1 MRHLI
6 KKLEEGSRIPFV
18 IKILISLALFMNI
31 SIANAEEKIGLR
43 DNLKHTN
50 ISSVRKSINKN
61 TVTIVIDA
69 SSDTQVHIAKDIVD
83 VIEADNK
90 TGEDQIRILPI
101 LSKGGAQN
109 ALDIMFL
116 NGVDLGIIQ
125 TDILAHLRGQNWSL
139 YNNIFNKIKFIT
151 KLYHAEWHV
160 LGSKNFKNIRDLKG
174 KVVNISAPN
183 SGTNIMSRNI
193 FELLGV
199 KIKYTTFNNEVAFE
213 KLKRGKIDAMITVG
227 GAPLN
232 KLSGLTK
239 ADGLHFIPATFFF
252 DSSEKTP
259 LVNVLEHFYF
269 PSYLSH
275 EHYPNLIEKGSKVPT
290 VANGVMLAV
299 YNWDQS
305 KSSVRKRK
313 IGKFIDRFF
322 EKFPAF
328 SQIGRHPKW
337 KETSLAAE
345 IPEWQRL
352 NQVKKLIKNKN

>member
-1 MRHLI
+1 MNLNTTSAQEKRE
-6 KKLEEGSRIPFV
+6 LENKF
-18 IKILISLALFMNI
+18 NTT
-31 SIANAEEKIGLR
+31 
-43 DNLKHTN
+43 NL
-50 ISSVRKSINKN
+50 SSVRKVINKN
-61 TVTIVIDA
+61 TVTLVIDA
-69 SSDTQVHIAKDIVD
+69 GSDTQVHIAKDIVD
-83 VIEADNK
+83 VIEGKNEDL
-90 TGEDQIRILPI
+90 GDQIRVLPV

-125 TDILAHLRGQNWSL
+125 TDILAHLRGKNWSL
-139 YNNIFNKIKFIT
+139 YNNIFKKINFIT

-160 LGSKNFKNIRDLKG
+160 IGNKKYKNIRGLKG
-174 KVVNISAPN
+174 KLVNISAPN

-199 KIKYTTFNNEVAFE
+199 KIKYTTYNNEVALE
-213 KLKRGKIDAMITVG
+213 KLKRGEIDAMITVG

-239 ADGLHFIPATFFF
+239 EDGLHFIPATFFF

-275 EHYPNLIEKGSKVPT
+275 EHYPGLIEKGSKVPT

-305 KSSVRKRK
+305 KNSARKRK
-313 IGKFIDRFF
+313 IEKFINRFF
-322 EKFPAF
+322 AKFPDF
-328 SQIGRHPKW
+328 TEIGRHPKW

-352 NQVKKLIKNKN
+352 NQVKKLIKSKN

>member
-1 MRHLI
+1 MCHLNRNMRKFC
-6 KKLEEGSRIPFV
+6 KKCTC
-18 IKILISLALFMNI
+18 KIMLLFMVLMINSSISLAD
-31 SIANAEEKIGLR
+31 EKMGLKSKVSTTTL
-43 DNLKHTN
+43 N
-50 ISSVRKSINKN
+50 SARKAINKN
-61 TVTIVIDA
+61 TVTLVIDA
-69 SSDTQVHIAKDIVD
+69 GSDTQVHIAKDIVD
-83 VIEADNK
+83 VIE
-90 TGEDQIRILPI
+90 GENQTTRDHIRILPI

-139 YNNIFNKIKFIT
+139 YNNIFSKIKFIT

-160 LGSKNFKNIRDLKG
+160 IGNKKYKNIRDLKG
-174 KVVNISAPN
+174 KLVNISAAN

-199 KIKYTTFNNEVAFE
+199 KTKYTTYNNEVALE
-213 KLKRGKIDAMITVG
+213 KLKRGEIDAMIMVG

-239 ADGLHFIPATFFF
+239 EDGLHFIPATFFF

-275 EHYPNLIEKGSKVPT
+275 EHYPGLIEKGSKVPT

-305 KSSVRKRK
+305 KNSARKRK
-313 IGKFIDRFF
+313 IEKFINRFF
-322 EKFPAF
+322 SKFPDF
-328 SQIGRHPKW
+328 TEIGRHPKW

-352 NQVKKLIKNKN
+352 NQVKKLIKSKN